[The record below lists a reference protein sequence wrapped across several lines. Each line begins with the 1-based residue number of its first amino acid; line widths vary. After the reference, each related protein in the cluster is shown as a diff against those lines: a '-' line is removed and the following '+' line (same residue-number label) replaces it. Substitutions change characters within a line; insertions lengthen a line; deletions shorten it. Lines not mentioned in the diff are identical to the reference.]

1 MIASLSEEI
10 EEAKI
15 EKASE
20 TAGNNETLVTK
31 KKIMNRFKTY
41 HEDISKIVPN
51 TIYDHGLLFISR

>member
-20 TAGNNETLVTK
+20 TAGRFKGTMETLETK
-31 KKIMNRFKTY
+31 RNIMKRFKTY
-41 HEDISKIVPN
+41 HEDI
-51 TIYDHGLLFISR
+51 